1 MSNKTDFQAKNTR
14 LNANNTDLS
23 SILATINSLPEAG
36 GGTEDLDT
44 ELTAQSMLLTTQT
57 GKLANAISAL
67 QGKATGGSTEI
78 EDGILDKTLSGDY
91 YNDRITFLGY
101 GALYGCENLKSLK
114 LPEVTRVEQ
123 YSIQGCTTI
132 ETIEIPKTTYLGTYA
147 CRNCPAL
154 KSVDFSSVTS
164 TGNYILSG
172 CSSLASIDFPVLT
185 RVGNQVFLDCTSLTK
200 VILRKSDTITT
211 LSNVNAFQ
219 NTPIASGTGYI
230 YVADNLV
237 STYKSATNWSTYANQ
252 IKGISEL

>member
-23 SILATINSLPEAG
+23 SILETINNLPEAG
-36 GGTEDLDT
+36 GGTEDLSA
-44 ELTAQSMLLTTQT
+44 ELTEQDTLLTSQT
-57 GKLANAISAL
+57 EKIANALASL
-67 QGKATGGSTEI
+67 QGKGTGSTDI
-78 EDGILDKTLSGDY
+78 EDGILDKTISGNY

-164 TGNYILSG
+164 TGNYVCSG
-172 CSSLASIDFPVLT
+172 CSSLANIEFPVLT
-185 RVGNQVFLDCTSLTK
+185 RVGNQMFLDCTSLTK
-200 VILRKSDTITT
+200 VVLRKSDAITT

-230 YVADNLV
+230 YVPDALLSN
-237 STYKSATNWSTYANQ
+237 YKSATNWSTYANQ
-252 IKGISEL
+252 FKGISEL